1 MGTELEVGGVS
12 VNVNDYILHPSKP
25 HYWVN
30 LHKGKLQTLGLDSKV
45 ILDNPTLGSK
55 YIIPFDEI
63 SNLFNLSDSSIDFWR
78 MWLASRSSQPH
89 VFTIIPC
96 QWLPGN
102 KVLTK
107 ESREFFDASKFY
119 VPSVEDQRVGQYTE
133 GLAKT
138 ETPSESTET
147 EGQALGQFE
156 MEDELEGFIYANWD
170 SIPLFSMLEK
180 FNLPQSH
187 PGRQVPTDIGTI
199 DFLAKDRSS
208 GQFVVM
214 ELKRDRSSD
223 DVVGQVLRYMGW
235 VAKKLANGNQEQVR
249 GVIICQKQD
258 ERLKYAVSCL
268 GGLVTVFEYQVR
280 FLLSPANTI

>member
-1 MGTELEVGGVS
+1 M
-12 VNVNDYILHPSKP
+12 NVNDYILHPSKP

-30 LHKGKLQTLGLDSKV
+30 LHKGKLQTLSQDSKI
-45 ILDNPTLGSK
+45 ILDNPVLGSK
-55 YIIPFDEI
+55 YVIPFNEI
-63 SNLFNLSDSSIDFWR
+63 SNHFSLSDPSIDFWR

-107 ESREFFDASKFY
+107 EAKEFFDASKFY
-119 VPSVEDQRVGQYTE
+119 VPNVEDQIVDQYTE
-133 GLAKT
+133 DFAKT
-138 ETPSESTET
+138 ETPSELMET
-147 EGQALGQFE
+147 ESQALGQFE

-170 SIPLFSMLEK
+170 SIPLFSRLEK
-180 FNLPQSH
+180 FNLPQSY

-199 DFLAKDRSS
+199 DFLAKDRST
-208 GQFVVM
+208 GQFVVI
-214 ELKRDRSSD
+214 ELKRDKSSD
-223 DVVGQVLRYMGW
+223 DTIGQILRYMGW

-249 GVIICQKQD
+249 GIIICQKQD

-268 GGLVTVFEYQVR
+268 GERISVFEYQVK
-280 FLLSPANTI
+280 FQLNPASII